1 MCPHSS
7 CGAPPRSRFP
17 HIYYDLTQ
25 ARFGFA
31 TVSGMAWQCSGGIV
45 GRGGRSRVALPRR
58 PRAALPRAHL
68 LPRRLH
74 QARAAAR
81 LACLH
86 RPRLH
91 RRNWRPRRHGVS
103 SIVSYYFS
111 LLFPTAGSLDHIVQC
126 GYLEAVME
134 RFVSRLLCNPKFL
147 LCTPANFSF
156 IWDFGLFGMEESR
169 VSTSLG
175 TGSSCQ

>member
-1 MCPHSS
+1 M
-7 CGAPPRSRFP
+7 
-17 HIYYDLTQ
+17 
-25 ARFGFA
+25 
-31 TVSGMAWQCSGGIV
+31 

-74 QARAAAR
+74 QARTAAR
-81 LACLH
+81 LAHLH

-103 SIVSYYFS
+103 SIVSYYFP

-134 RFVSRLLCNPKFL
+134 RNASPLHSCRGCFVIPNSSSAPLRISASSGILVCLVWRSL
-147 LCTPANFSF
+147 
-156 IWDFGLFGMEESR
+156 ESR
-169 VSTSLG
+169 HLWELG
-175 TGSSCQ
+175 APVDKAFAVVLLYFM